1 MHDIVTLA
9 ADRPYAADSPLAFL
23 LDLAADASGPDE
35 TEQRDNAET
44 AAAHYVYRAYT
55 YSLAQVVEAMD
66 WQGYPSYTG
75 ADGHRHEPAAVA
87 WLDGGAW
94 LHHTLRLSEADGAV
108 DVLTMVVPCT
118 CGRYTDITL
127 DGEEVLLEVLAELAP
142 TRGRS
147 VHDEKAG
154 DCRSV
159 PAVPLTTLARA
170 WR

>member
-1 MHDIVTLA
+1 
-9 ADRPYAADSPLAFL
+9 
-23 LDLAADASGPDE
+23 
-35 TEQRDNAET
+35 T
-44 AAAHYVYRAYT
+44 AAAHYVYGAYLG
-55 YSLAQVVEAMD
+55 SLAQTLEVMD

-75 ADGHRHEPAAVA
+75 ADGRRHEPAAVA

-94 LHHTLRLSEADGAV
+94 LHHTLRLSERDGAV
-108 DVLTMVVPCT
+108 DVLTLIVPCT

-147 VHDEKAG
+147 VHDETAE

-159 PAVPLTTLARA
+159 PAAPLAALSRA